1 MSPFFTPHMEILPST
16 QRELWPHLRPTATL
30 GLVLYGGTA
39 IALQL
44 GHRESV
50 DFDFFTDKP
59 LDKIALQ
66 AAFPFIAQSIILQ
79 DQPNTFTLL
88 VPCEKIANQH
98 VKISFFGGI
107 SFGRIGEPK
116 ITSDGVLQVAT
127 LDDLMATKVKVI
139 LQRIEV
145 KDYKDIA
152 AMLKSGIDLTKGL
165 AAAHTMYGHAFQP
178 SESLKAMVYFEGGDL
193 NTITQEEK
201 EILINAASKVRK
213 LPDIKTIS
221 NELALLVK

>member
-1 MSPFFTPHMEILPST
+1 MNQFFTPHMEILPPS
-16 QRELWPHLRPTATL
+16 QKELWPHLRPAPTL
-30 GLVLYGGTA
+30 GLALYGGTA

-59 LDKIALQ
+59 LNKTALQ
-66 AAFPFIAQSIILQ
+66 TAFSFITRSIVLQ

-88 VPCEKIANQH
+88 VPCEKIPNQH

-107 SFGRIGEPK
+107 SFGRIGDPK
-116 ITSDGVLQVAT
+116 MTSDGVLQVAT

-139 LQRIEV
+139 LQRIEA

-152 AMLKSGIDLTKGL
+152 AMLKSGIDLAKGL
-165 AAAHTMYGHAFQP
+165 AAAHAMHGHTFQP

-193 NTITQEEK
+193 NTITQKEK
-201 EILINAASKVRK
+201 EILIHTVSKVRK
-213 LPDIKTIS
+213 LPDVKIIA
-221 NELALLVK
+221 NELALPIK